1 MTRRVGTTHVATE
14 ARMSKGT
21 VVQQL
26 LCTSWRIA
34 VTVLVLSTAAGC
46 VATSASSPDDATSP
60 ARLMTP
66 GELQA
71 LPSQAPDLRV
81 AYGSDSNQSG
91 QLRIP
96 AGPGPHPVAVLI
108 HGGCFKADYATLR
121 DLAPMG
127 DALKRMGIATWN
139 IEYRR
144 LGQPGGGWPETYLDV
159 GRAVDHL
166 RVLAGPHALDL
177 DRVVV
182 VGHSAGGHLAMWA
195 AGRRRVPSG
204 SDIHVADPLPV
215 RGVLNLA
222 GPVDLTANIAGYE
235 GLCRDTVITDLLGGT
250 PATAPERYAQASPM
264 RLLPLGIPQMLLL
277 GEHEEFVPRPLA
289 EAYAGAAAQ
298 AGDPVRLIVIAGVG
312 HFEIASPYA
321 MPWPQ
326 VASAIRS
333 LLDGKL
339 PPDGASRVAK

>member
-1 MTRRVGTTHVATE
+1 MVTDHLSEHPLTPT
-14 ARMSKGT
+14 
-21 VVQQL
+21 

-34 VTVLVLSTAAGC
+34 VAVLVLATAAGC
-46 VATSASSPDDATSP
+46 VARSAPSPDETTSSVH
-60 ARLMTP
+60 LMTP
-66 GELQA
+66 AELQA

-81 AYGSDSNQSG
+81 AYGNNSSQIG
-91 QLRIP
+91 ELRVP

-108 HGGCFKADYATLR
+108 HGGCFKAAYATLR

-127 DALKRMGIATWN
+127 DALKKMGIATWN

-159 GRAVDHL
+159 GRAVDYP

-177 DRVVV
+177 ACVII

-195 AGRRRVPSG
+195 AGRGRVPSG
-204 SDIHVADPLPV
+204 SDVHVADPLPV

-222 GPVDLTANIAGYE
+222 GPVDLTANISGYE

-250 PATAPERYAQASPM
+250 PATAPERYAQASPLT
-264 RLLPLGIPQMLLL
+264 LLPLGIPQVLLL
-277 GEHEEFVPRPLA
+277 GEYEDFLPRPLA
-289 EAYAGAAAQ
+289 EAYARAAAQ
-298 AGDPVRLIVIAGVG
+298 AGDPVRLIVIARIG

-321 MPWPQ
+321 MTWPQ
-326 VASAIRS
+326 VASAIGS
-333 LLDGKL
+333 LLDGTL
-339 PPDGASRVAK
+339 PPDGAPRRY